1 MIGIESSV
9 VSNKKAGRLAVSEVH
24 DKVAPD
30 MTLRLIVRE
39 VAEREGVKTPY
50 ELSKLA
56 RLPYETCRALWNEQS
71 NMIALKTL
79 ERLCT
84 VLKVRP
90 SQIIEFEPEVL
101 PAIEPQPVVK
111 RGRPRKEKSK
121 TEATT
126 RRATKKGGKN

>member
-1 MIGIESSV
+1 MVGIDSEIES
-9 VSNKKAGRLAVSEVH
+9 NEDAGRLAEEEGH
-24 DKVAPD
+24 DTVARD
-30 MTLRLIVRE
+30 MSLRLIVRE
-39 VAEREGVKTPY
+39 VAEREGIKTPY

-90 SQIIEFEPEVL
+90 SQVIEFEPEVFPMVDGQ
-101 PAIEPQPVVK
+101 PAVK
-111 RGRPRKEKSK
+111 RGRPRKPLSELKSK
-121 TEATT
+121 P
-126 RRATKKGGKN
+126 RRKTQSN

>member
-1 MIGIESSV
+1 MVGVIIDSQ
-9 VSNKKAGRLAVSEVH
+9 KLRTTRRLAEQKRGDTV
-24 DKVAPD
+24 PRD

-39 VAEREGVKTPY
+39 VAEREGVNNPY

-56 RLPYETCRALWNEQS
+56 RLPYETCRSLWNEQS

-90 SQIIEFEPEVL
+90 SQLIEFEPEVL
-101 PAIEPQPVVK
+101 PVIEDQPKAK
-111 RGRPRKEKSK
+111 RGRPSK
-121 TEATT
+121 KA
-126 RRATKKGGKN
+126 KQ

>member
-1 MIGIESSV
+1 MIGIESGIKEGE
-9 VSNKKAGRLAVSEVH
+9 NAGRLAGIEERVT
-24 DKVAPD
+24 VARD

-39 VAEREGVKTPY
+39 VAEREGIKTPY

-90 SQIIEFEPEVL
+90 SQVIEYEPEVL
-101 PAIEPQPVVK
+101 PVTTAPPAAK

-121 TEATT
+121 
-126 RRATKKGGKN
+126 G